1 MDPKMREKEKERRDS
16 HRSKLTTRRDPH
28 VLTWRILKYWDL
40 GSLLLAVCYEMV

>member
-16 HRSKLTTRRDPH
+16 HRSKLTRRDPH